1 MIIDKDGNHI
11 DPKTGVVVIATT
23 TLGQVI
29 RKKRLKW
36 GFAQRDLAM
45 MVRGERMPFCS
56 PQTLNNIE
64 HDDRLG
70 QQYWASIS
78 ERLKIPMEVFI
89 YYGILVPI
97 NMFPSYE
104 YPYEVIQEA
113 FKAME
118 SVLDK
123 HLAERKKQD
132 ILPVS
137 EESVVEKTQTSDD

>member
-11 DPKTGVVVIATT
+11 DPETGVVVIATT

-64 HDDRLG
+64 
-70 QQYWASIS
+70 Q
-78 ERLKIPMEVFI
+78 
-89 YYGILVPI
+89 
-97 NMFPSYE
+97 
-104 YPYEVIQEA
+104 A

-123 HLAERKKQD
+123 HLAERKKQG